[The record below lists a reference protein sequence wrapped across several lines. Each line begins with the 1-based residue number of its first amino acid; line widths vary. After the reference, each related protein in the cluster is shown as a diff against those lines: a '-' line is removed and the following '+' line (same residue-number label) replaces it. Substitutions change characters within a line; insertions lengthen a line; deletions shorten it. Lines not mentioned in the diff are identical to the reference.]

1 MSIVALKRKT
11 QAQSNQS
18 GKSNGG
24 FSLNNPRRVDS
35 HSGEQRTQTA
45 MRGLGYKGHGGCCGN
60 FPINLVKSQYINVDP
75 YNTPRKSTMNT
86 QGMISTSYKW
96 INRPYPYST
105 FQQVVGSRGYEIYQ
119 KELKQSLKEKQN
131 LCDGVVVE
139 VSGTCNNSCS
149 GINKRSGTFVKDL
162 QNDYNLYYNSGKF
175 LYRKGLPLS
184 PSKEHYPPPI
194 NNAVNIFTPVV
205 NFTYR
210 QFLDSKKC

>member
-1 MSIVALKRKT
+1 MSIVALKRKS

-45 MRGLGYKGHGGCCGN
+45 MRGLGYKGNGGCCGKY
-60 FPINLVKSQYINVDP
+60 PINIVNSQYINVDP

-86 QGMISTSYKW
+86 QGMITTSYKW

-105 FQQVVGSRGYEIYQ
+105 YQQVVGNRGYEIYQ
-119 KELKQSLKEKQN
+119 SELKQSLKEKQD
-131 LCDGVVVE
+131 LCNGDTQING
-139 VSGTCNNSCS
+139 SCNNSCS
-149 GINKRSGTFVKDL
+149 GNKRTGTFVKDL
-162 QNDYNLYYNSGKF
+162 QNDYDHYYNSGRLF
-175 LYRKGLPLS
+175 YRKGLPLP

-194 NNAVNIFTPVV
+194 NNSVNIFTPVV

-210 QFLDSKKC
+210 QFLERMTC